1 MNTELCRGLRA
12 KTNIIDDASTI
23 DIKELFDKM
32 GIEMAD
38 ETTQTLTKLSKEWN
52 NLPQEDKD
60 KIINAFCKL
69 PN

>member
-1 MNTELCRGLRA
+1 MERGLRA
-12 KTNIIDDASTI
+12 KANIIEYAPMT

-32 GIEMAD
+32 DIEMKD
-38 ETTQTLTKLSKEWN
+38 ETIQVLTKLSKEWD

-60 KIINAFCKL
+60 KIIDVFCKL

>member
-1 MNTELCRGLRA
+1 MKRGLRA
-12 KTNIIDDASTI
+12 KINIIEDTPII

-38 ETTQTLTKLSKEWN
+38 ETTQTLTKLSKEWD
-52 NLPQEDKD
+52 NLQQEEKD
-60 KIINAFCKL
+60 RLIDAICKL

>member
-1 MNTELCRGLRA
+1 MERGLRA
-12 KTNIIDDASTI
+12 KTNIIEDSSII

-38 ETTQTLTKLSKEWN
+38 ETTSALTKLSKEWD

-60 KIINAFCKL
+60 KIIGVFCKL

>member
-1 MNTELCRGLRA
+1 MKRGLRA
-12 KTNIIDDASTI
+12 KINIIEDTPII

-38 ETTQTLTKLSKEWN
+38 ETTQTLTKLSKEWD
-52 NLPQEDKD
+52 NLQQEQKD
-60 KIINAFCKL
+60 RLIDAICKL

>member
-1 MNTELCRGLRA
+1 MINKG
-12 KTNIIDDASTI
+12 ASII

-38 ETTQTLTKLSKEWN
+38 ETTQALTKLSKEWDD
-52 NLPQEDKD
+52 LPQEDKD
-60 KIINAFCKL
+60 KIIDVFCKL

>member
-1 MNTELCRGLRA
+1 MKRGLRA
-12 KTNIIDDASTI
+12 KTNIIEDASTI

-52 NLPQEDKD
+52 SFSQEEKD
-60 KIINAFCKL
+60 KLIDTICKL

>member
-1 MNTELCRGLRA
+1 MERGLRA
-12 KTNIIDDASTI
+12 KINTIEDASTI
-23 DIKELFDKM
+23 DIKEVFDKI

-38 ETTQTLTKLSKEWN
+38 ETIHVLTKLSKEWD

-60 KIINAFCKL
+60 KIVNVFCKL